1 MYSGLLPKG
10 LSDAEIS
17 SDDEDDQGQNVVAN
31 QEKTLASNKCRAVG
45 LSRGLK
51 ENVGTLVDTSSS
63 HIQPVVEH
71 DKSLDCL
78 PGISEEKWQRF
89 KELQKKKD
97 EIKKMKLPKKRQR
110 GKRRHKKDDESG
122 TKNMESNNEREP
134 QAEHDKH
141 WDGLTQYFGINDRFQ
156 PPACYKPAPKSSL
169 EKSIESAIAEGD
181 FGKAEEMSDRLATRE
196 LAVKIAQAA
205 DCRDFVQ
212 SKQEAEASRAAQ
224 KRKTQ
229 IAWGFEAKQRWETKS
244 NMGYM

>member
-17 SDDEDDQGQNVVAN
+17 SNDEDDQRQSVVAN

-51 ENVGTLVDTSSS
+51 ENCGTLVDISSS
-63 HIQPVVEH
+63 RIPPVIEN

-78 PGISEEKWQRF
+78 PGISEEKWQKF

-97 EIKKMKLPKKRQR
+97 EIKTMKFPQKRQQR
-110 GKRRHKKDDESG
+110 RRRHKKDDESG

-134 QAEHDKH
+134 QVEHDKH
-141 WDGLTQYFGINDRFQ
+141 WEGLTQYFGINDRFQ
-156 PPACYKPAPKSSL
+156 PPACYKPAPK
-169 EKSIESAIAEGD
+169 
-181 FGKAEEMSDRLATRE
+181 

-224 KRKTQ
+224 KRKKQ